1 MNNYELLIARLDAF
15 IRKFYANKLIR
26 GILLFLAASIAY
38 YILVSL
44 GEYYFYFPSW
54 VRYFLLGLFIIVGGF
69 ALIAFIILPLL
80 QLSKLGKIISHE
92 KAAEIIGAH
101 FPDVQDK
108 LLNVLQLKQQSIGNI
123 SKELIEASIEQKTK
137 QLSPIPFQ
145 NAVSYAKNKKYL
157 PFALPPLF
165 ILVFILFAAP
175 NVFKE
180 SAQRLLS
187 PSQQFI
193 PNAPFTFQLVTK
205 KLSVPQFED
214 ITIEMKTVGKTMPDN
229 VNINYN
235 GQEILMQ
242 KNDLNIFSFTFSKL
256 AKDVDFF
263 FTSAGFS
270 SEKFSIKT
278 LKKPVIKQFKV
289 SVDYPDYTG
298 RKDEV
303 LDNIGDIIAPQGTS
317 LHWAFST
324 EFTDNISFMLGNGNP
339 VSMSKNLNQFF
350 YGYRFMK
357 DTTYSI
363 LVSNN
368 QINKKD
374 TLNYNVSIIPDQF
387 PSINV
392 QQYNDSLTGDYV
404 LFVGEAGDDY
414 GIRNVSLNYTIQKTN
429 EKGVAVGGSKSGA
442 LPVIIKPGTSVQ
454 FNQFLDIET
463 LNLQAGDKLSYYFSA
478 CDNDAVNGSKCA
490 KSVVF
495 SYEKP
500 TEKKLDS
507 IIEKTQEQVTK
518 DLNNTSKQN
527 DKLDKEIKQMQEKL
541 LNKNELDWQDKKQLE
556 DMMSRNENMQKQIE
570 NIQKKFEQNNK
581 QSEQKEYSEET
592 KEKQENM
599 EKLLDELKNNQLQE
613 RMKKMEELMKML
625 NKDQL
630 FEKLKQ
636 VEQDNQLMEKDLD
649 RMVEMMK
656 QLERDMRME
665 DIAKKA
671 NQLAKEQD
679 ELNKQ
684 TDAKTKTE
692 VELKAKQDELNK
704 KMDDLKKD
712 IAEMEKVNESME
724 NKKDMSDMKKEEEKA
739 SENMKKSSDEL
750 KSGNSSK
757 ASKSQKSAKESLEK
771 LAEEMNVAAGGGGPE
786 EIEIDIKAV
795 RQILSNLIRM
805 SFSQEDLIE
814 LVKKTNISDPKYL
827 ANTQQQQKLKTDS
840 KLIADSLFALSKRL
854 SKLSSTVNK
863 EIDGINRNMESAI
876 AALEQR
882 NANQAIVNQ
891 QYVMTGANNL
901 ALMLN
906 EVLQALMQQQAEQKG
921 KEGTGSCSK
930 PGSKPGKKPGKGQGK
945 GMGMQLGDIM
955 SKQQKLGSAMEQLM
969 KKAGEK
975 GKPGEKGQQGKEG
988 KDGKDGQGKEGK
1000 DGKSGKD
1007 GQKGEG
1013 GEDGEGG
1020 GESENMARI
1029 AAQQAALRKQ
1039 LNDINNQLKK
1049 EGKSNPNLQKI
1060 QQDMDRNETDIV
1072 NKRITQDILR
1082 RQSEIMSRLMET
1094 KEAIRQQEQG
1104 EERESQAGK
1113 EMTKEI
1119 PQQLKDIL
1127 KNKQSVID
1135 YYKTVPPELKP
1146 YYKQMVENY
1155 FQMIK

>member
-1 MNNYELLIARLDAF
+1 
-15 IRKFYANKLIR
+15 
-26 GILLFLAASIAY
+26 
-38 YILVSL
+38 
-44 GEYYFYFPSW
+44 
-54 VRYFLLGLFIIVGGF
+54 
-69 ALIAFIILPLL
+69 
-80 QLSKLGKIISHE
+80 
-92 KAAEIIGAH
+92 
-101 FPDVQDK
+101 
-108 LLNVLQLKQQSIGNI
+108 
-123 SKELIEASIEQKTK
+123 
-137 QLSPIPFQ
+137 
-145 NAVSYAKNKKYL
+145 
-157 PFALPPLF
+157 
-165 ILVFILFAAP
+165 
-175 NVFKE
+175 
-180 SAQRLLS
+180 
-187 PSQQFI
+187 
-193 PNAPFTFQLVTK
+193 
-205 KLSVPQFED
+205 
-214 ITIEMKTVGKTMPDN
+214 
-229 VNINYN
+229 
-235 GQEILMQ
+235 
-242 KNDLNIFSFTFSKL
+242 
-256 AKDVDFF
+256 
-263 FTSAGFS
+263 
-270 SEKFSIKT
+270 
-278 LKKPVIKQFKV
+278 
-289 SVDYPDYTG
+289 
-298 RKDEV
+298 
-303 LDNIGDIIAPQGTS
+303 
-317 LHWAFST
+317 
-324 EFTDNISFMLGNGNP
+324 
-339 VSMSKNLNQFF
+339 
-350 YGYRFMK
+350 
-357 DTTYSI
+357 
-363 LVSNN
+363 
-368 QINKKD
+368 
-374 TLNYNVSIIPDQF
+374 
-387 PSINV
+387 
-392 QQYNDSLTGDYV
+392 
-404 LFVGEAGDDY
+404 
-414 GIRNVSLNYTIQKTN
+414 
-429 EKGVAVGGSKSGA
+429 
-442 LPVIIKPGTSVQ
+442 
-454 FNQFLDIET
+454 
-463 LNLQAGDKLSYYFSA
+463 
-478 CDNDAVNGSKCA
+478 
-490 KSVVF
+490 
-495 SYEKP
+495 
-500 TEKKLDS
+500 
-507 IIEKTQEQVTK
+507 
-518 DLNNTSKQN
+518 
-527 DKLDKEIKQMQEKL
+527 
-541 LNKNELDWQDKKQLE
+541 
-556 DMMSRNENMQKQIE
+556 
-570 NIQKKFEQNNK
+570 
-581 QSEQKEYSEET
+581 
-592 KEKQENM
+592 
-599 EKLLDELKNNQLQE
+599 
-613 RMKKMEELMKML
+613 MEELMKML

-684 TDAKTKTE
+684 TDAKTKSE
-692 VELKAKQDELNK
+692 EELKAKQDELNK
-704 KMDDLKKD
+704 KMDELKKD

-724 NKKDMSDMKKEEEKA
+724 NKKDMTDMKKEEEKA
-739 SENMKKSSDEL
+739 SDNMKKSSDEL

-771 LAEEMNVAAGGGGPE
+771 LAEAMNEAAGGGGPE

-814 LVKKTNISDPKYL
+814 SVKKTNISDPKYL
-827 ANTQQQQKLKTDS
+827 SNTQQQQKLKIDS
-840 KLIADSLFALSKRL
+840 KMIADSLFSLSKRL

-882 NANQAIVNQ
+882 NTNQASVNQ

-906 EVLQALMQQQAEQKG
+906 EVLQALMQQQAEQKA
-921 KEGTGSCSK
+921 KEGSGSCNK

-975 GKPGEKGQQGKEG
+975 GKPGDKGKEG
-988 KDGKDGQGKEGK
+988 KEGKEGKDGQGKEGK

-1013 GEDGEGG
+1013 GEEGEGG

-1082 RQSEIMSRLMET
+1082 RQSEIMTRLMET